1 MLNEELR
8 RVTERTGGAASAE
21 SRALF
26 ALVEGLRPVLLK
38 HRLFEHRLR
47 DEVQEEGHGS
57 GDEDSPRSLPPHKKL
72 PEDTTL
78 TLANPATNPTANPAV
93 TL

>member
-47 DEVQEEGHGS
+47 DDVQEEGHGS
-57 GDEDSPRSLPPHKKL
+57 GDEDSASSLRPRKEPP
-72 PEDTTL
+72 E
-78 TLANPATNPTANPAV
+78 
-93 TL
+93 

>member
-47 DEVQEEGHGS
+47 DDVQEEGHGS
-57 GDEDSPRSLPPHKKL
+57 GDEDSASSLRPRG
-72 PEDTTL
+72 
-78 TLANPATNPTANPAV
+78 NPV
-93 TL
+93 

>member
-8 RVTERTGGAASAE
+8 RVSERTGSSTSAE
-21 SRALF
+21 SRAVF

-47 DEVQEEGHGS
+47 DDVQEEGHGS
-57 GDEDSPRSLPPHKKL
+57 GDEDSASSLRPRKEPP
-72 PEDTTL
+72 E
-78 TLANPATNPTANPAV
+78 
-93 TL
+93 